1 MAVELVQF
9 AYFKKVGA
17 APGCLLKSRAMMCLR
32 GEVLRTKLISEACC
46 VLQVLEKEKKR
57 SRKERDSGSED
68 EEEESATEP
77 SQKTA
82 RKR

>member
-1 MAVELVQF
+1 M
-9 AYFKKVGA
+9 
-17 APGCLLKSRAMMCLR
+17 
-32 GEVLRTKLISEACC
+32 SEACF

-77 SQKTA
+77 SQKSA